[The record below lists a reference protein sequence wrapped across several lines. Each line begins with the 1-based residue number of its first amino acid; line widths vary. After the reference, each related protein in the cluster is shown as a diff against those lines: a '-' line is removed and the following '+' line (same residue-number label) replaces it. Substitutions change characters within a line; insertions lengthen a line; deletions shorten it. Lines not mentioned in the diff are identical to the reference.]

1 MEYYTVP
8 ARDIVFYAGDV
19 LYDENL
25 KDIGVLLER
34 YETLSD
40 GDGHVGVPVW
50 RTWWIH
56 AGEELYSEEGLQ
68 HLVALDVF
76 VCYSIESPSS
86 KVEKI

>member
-1 MEYYTVP
+1 VKDYITP
-8 ARDIVFYAGDV
+8 AADIVFYAGDV

-34 YETLSD
+34 FETKEED
-40 GDGHVGVPVW
+40 GVHAKVPVW

-76 VCYSIESPSS
+76 ICYSIEGPPS
-86 KVEKI
+86 KLEKF

>member
-1 MEYYTVP
+1 MNDYITP
-8 ARDIVFYAGDV
+8 AADIVFYAGDV

-34 YETLSD
+34 YDTLTE
-40 GDGHVGVPVW
+40 GEQHIGVPVW

-76 VCYSIESPSS
+76 TCYSIESPPS